1 MPPRLTIKC
10 SFNPYVPA
18 GRRLNPPECAK
29 ADSNVKKR
37 PENGSGRKDEG
48 QIRGGRSDVN
58 VAAMLPGAPN
68 SATFRLVEARLLP
81 DRSIVMSIKH
91 PRAALAGIGLAVGIS
106 VLSVIS
112 AGAQET
118 APAPAAPA
126 APAQTAPDPATV
138 VATVNGQSITEADL
152 TLAEADLDQQ
162 FSRLPPEQRRAAALS
177 ALIEI
182 RLLASEAE
190 AKGLDKDPEFERR
203 MAFLQQ
209 RALHSAV
216 IDSEISSKIT
226 DDEIRKRYD
235 TEMSNTP
242 PVNEV
247 KARHILVKTK
257 EEADAIIKQLDAGG
271 DFEKLA
277 NENTTDPSGK
287 ETGGDLGYFGPG
299 QMVPEFEKAAF
310 ALDVGAYSKEPV
322 QSQFGFHIIKV
333 EDKRAQQPPAFDQVK
348 DQIRSILL
356 RENYFALVK
365 SLRGAAKV
373 DIADAELKKAV
384 EQVDG
389 AQ

>member
-1 MPPRLTIKC
+1 
-10 SFNPYVPA
+10 
-18 GRRLNPPECAK
+18 
-29 ADSNVKKR
+29 
-37 PENGSGRKDEG
+37 
-48 QIRGGRSDVN
+48 
-58 VAAMLPGAPN
+58 
-68 SATFRLVEARLLP
+68 
-81 DRSIVMSIKH
+81 MSIKH
-91 PRAALAGIGLAVGIS
+91 PRAALAGIGMAVGIS
-106 VLSVIS
+106 VLSAIS

-118 APAPAAPA
+118 APAPATPA
-126 APAQTAPDPATV
+126 APAQAAPDPAKV

-216 IDSEISSKIT
+216 VDAEVSAKIT
-226 DDEIRKRYD
+226 DEEIRKRYD
-235 TEMSNTP
+235 TEVSNAP

-247 KARHILVKTK
+247 KARHILVKSK
-257 EEADAIIKQLDAGG
+257 EEADAIIKQLDAGS
-271 DFEKLA
+271 DFAKLA

-287 ETGGDLGYFGPG
+287 TTGGELGYFGPG

-310 ALDVGAYSKEPV
+310 ALDVGAYSKQPV
-322 QSQFGFHIIKV
+322 ESQFGFHVIKV
-333 EDKRAQQPPAFDQVK
+333 EDKRTQQPPAFDQVK

-389 AQ
+389 GQ

>member
-1 MPPRLTIKC
+1 
-10 SFNPYVPA
+10 
-18 GRRLNPPECAK
+18 
-29 ADSNVKKR
+29 
-37 PENGSGRKDEG
+37 
-48 QIRGGRSDVN
+48 
-58 VAAMLPGAPN
+58 
-68 SATFRLVEARLLP
+68 
-81 DRSIVMSIKH
+81 
-91 PRAALAGIGLAVGIS
+91 
-106 VLSVIS
+106 
-112 AGAQET
+112 
-118 APAPAAPA
+118 
-126 APAQTAPDPATV
+126 
-138 VATVNGQSITEADL
+138 
-152 TLAEADLDQQ
+152 
-162 FSRLPPEQRRAAALS
+162 
-177 ALIEI
+177 
-182 RLLASEAE
+182 
-190 AKGLDKDPEFERR
+190 

-216 IDSEISSKIT
+216 VDAEVSAKIT
-226 DDEIRKRYD
+226 DEEIRKRYD
-235 TEMSNTP
+235 TEVSNTP

-257 EEADAIIKQLDAGG
+257 EEADAIIEQLEAGG

-287 ETGGDLGYFGPG
+287 ETGGELGYFGPG

-322 QSQFGFHIIKV
+322 ESQFGFHVIKV
-333 EDKRAQQPPAFDQVK
+333 EDKRTQQPPAFDQVK

-389 AQ
+389 GQ